1 MTAPTS
7 GPDKATRISLGCLVA
22 FLSVFLLAGLFSAF
36 AALAGRSP
44 TPGPALGLGLVFIVV
59 AVGGLLLV
67 RWGWRELGMQ
77 EQRRRMAPDQPWA
90 WKHDLSTRVVKGT
103 SPAVAIA
110 VWVGFA
116 GVWLAMVAGITVAAW
131 EKVREETGVGLFL
144 AAFWAAGLLLAVMAV
159 RALLHARRFGSSSM
173 VLDATP
179 ARLGGWLSGVVRAP
193 LALEGAETQLDV
205 SCIETARSSHRSS
218 NSSSS
223 TWVRWRTT
231 KLLDGTRFERQADH
245 VEIPFAVRLPTNE
258 DAARDQANAVST
270 FLREKAI
277 DLANAR
283 MDWYV
288 GVKARLP
295 GVDYAERF
303 AVPVAPAAGDAVPEP
318 TAAPREMPELTG
330 EQLAERLPARL
341 EYRSDADVFVFP
353 VKLSWIVWTLGLSA
367 VAVMPF
373 FADAPLLA
381 RVPPGVVK
389 WGAIVCGV
397 LAALSVISVMLETRS
412 IEVAPAAVRIRR
424 GLLGVGFHKTI
435 PRSEI
440 AKVEEESSRSDPPT
454 YSVNIRLRNG
464 KSHWA
469 AFALSEPD
477 QAAALA
483 TRLRQILE
491 VG

>member
-1 MTAPTS
+1 
-7 GPDKATRISLGCLVA
+7 
-22 FLSVFLLAGLFSAF
+22 
-36 AALAGRSP
+36 
-44 TPGPALGLGLVFIVV
+44 
-59 AVGGLLLV
+59 
-67 RWGWRELGMQ
+67 
-77 EQRRRMAPDQPWA
+77 
-90 WKHDLSTRVVKGT
+90 VVKGT

-116 GVWLAMVAGITVAAW
+116 GVWLGMVAVITVVAW
-131 EKVREETGVGLFL
+131 DKVRAETGVGLFL
-144 AAFWAAGLLLAVMAV
+144 GAFWAAGLFLAVMAV
-159 RALLHARRFGSSSM
+159 RAILHARRFGSSSM

-179 ARLGGWLSGVVRAP
+179 VRLGGWLSGVIRAP
-193 LALEGAETQLDV
+193 LALEGAETQLEL
-205 SCIETARSSHRSS
+205 SCIETVRSSTRSSARSSR
-218 NSSSS
+218 S

-245 VEIPFAVRLPTNE
+245 VEIPFALRLPTNE
-258 DAARDQANAVST
+258 DAAREQQAST
-270 FLREKAI
+270 ISLLRERVV
-277 DLANAR
+277 DLAGR
-283 MDWYV
+283 RLDWYV
-288 GVKARLP
+288 GVKTQLP
-295 GVDYAERF
+295 GIDYADRF
-303 AVPVAPAAGDAVPEP
+303 AVPVAPAAAAAGDES
-318 TAAPREMPELTG
+318 TAAPREMPELSG
-330 EQLAERLPARL
+330 ERLAQRLPARL

-353 VKLSWIVWTLGLSA
+353 VKVSLIVWTLGMSA
-367 VAVMPF
+367 VALMPF

-397 LAALSVISVMLETRS
+397 LAAFSVISVLLETRS
-412 IEVAPAAVRIRR
+412 IEVAPAALRIRR

-469 AFALSEPD
+469 ALALSEPD

>member
-1 MTAPTS
+1 MTIAAP
-7 GPDKATRISLGCLVA
+7 GPDKHDLPGRIVKGA
-22 FLSVFLLAGLFSAF
+22 
-36 AALAGRSP
+36 SP
-44 TPGPALGLGLVFIVV
+44 IV
-59 AVGGLLLV
+59 AV
-67 RWGWRELGMQ
+67 
-77 EQRRRMAPDQPWA
+77 
-90 WKHDLSTRVVKGT
+90 VV
-103 SPAVAIA
+103 
-110 VWVGFA
+110 WLGFA
-116 GVWLAMVAGITVAAW
+116 GFWLGMVAIITFVAW
-131 EKVREETGVGLFL
+131 DQLQRETGLQVFI
-144 AAFWAAGLLLAVMAV
+144 AVFWAAGFFLGTMAV
-159 RALLHARRFGSSSM
+159 RAILHARRFGSSSLA
-173 VLDATP
+173 LDAAP

-193 LALEGAETQLDV
+193 LALQGAQTQLDV
-205 SCIETARSSHRSS
+205 SCIETVRTSTRSSAGSS
-218 NSSSS
+218 RS

-231 KLLDGTRFERQADH
+231 KVLDGTRFEVHADG

-258 DAARDQANAVST
+258 EAAAEQHSNALSAL
-270 FLREKAI
+270 LRERAI
-277 DLANAR
+277 DLAGRR

-295 GVDYAERF
+295 GVDYADTF
-303 AVPVAPAAGDAVPEP
+303 AVPVAPAAEAGESQPA
-318 TAAPREMPELTG
+318 AAPREMPELSA
-330 EQLAERLPARL
+330 EQLAQRLPGRL

-353 VKLSWIVWTLGLSA
+353 VKLSWIVWTLGMCA
-367 VAVMPF
+367 VAAMPF

-397 LAALSVISVMLETRS
+397 LAALSIIGVLFETRS
-412 IEVAPAAVRIRR
+412 IEVAPGILRIRR
-424 GLLGVGFHKTI
+424 GLLGVGFHLTI

-469 AFALSEPD
+469 ALALSEPD